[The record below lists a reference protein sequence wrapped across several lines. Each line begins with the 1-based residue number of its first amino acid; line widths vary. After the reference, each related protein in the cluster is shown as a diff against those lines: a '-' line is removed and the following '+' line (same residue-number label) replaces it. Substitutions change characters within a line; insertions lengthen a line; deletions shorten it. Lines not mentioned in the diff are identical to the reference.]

1 MIKHMIGEEII
12 IQKGFEIENALSDN
26 RLQVKIGDKGY
37 IDGSGFI
44 HYITGAARGKMQK
57 VSDVVLEG
65 YDCENIAKL
74 VFQRLNNHFNI
85 KEFLDDYEIDKKY
98 FIDEI
103 ECALSDIL

>member
-1 MIKHMIGEEII
+1 MNKHMIGEGIVI
-12 IQKGFEIENALSDN
+12 KKDFEIETAFNDN
-26 RLQVKIGDKGY
+26 KLQVKIGDKGY
-37 IDGSGFI
+37 VDGNGFI
-44 HYITGAARGKMQK
+44 HYTTGEARGKMQK
-57 VSDVVLEG
+57 ISDVVLEG
-65 YDCENIAKL
+65 YDCENIATL